1 MTPWT
6 CGGLSAVKYRI
17 DIGQFRVAA
26 LWQFGGYSLSNG
38 ATGSYQFQ
46 LGGDIANLAGGSF
59 SLDAIG
65 SYVQNA
71 VSIGLPAVLPQVLT
85 ATLSD
90 DTSVMLV
97 GKYSNG
103 PVKLFAGYEYILY
116 APPSNP
122 YATNTGF
129 TDISGDF
136 VCAGCA
142 AINNT
147 NINNTAFNAGD
158 KQFHVF
164 WAGVKYTVVTNVD
177 VTGAYYHYDQPAFGA
192 PVNCAANAAAF
203 ANCHGTF
210 DAVSFVTDWRFAKKF
225 DAYAGIMFS
234 QVSGGLANGWLLR
247 HSAMSRSIRQ
257 GSR

>member
-1 MTPWT
+1 MESVNQFPFCCSGYDALDMWWVV
-6 CGGLSAVKYRI
+6 GGEVSYRHWAVQGRGALAIRWLQFEQRCNRLLSVP
-17 DIGQFRVAA
+17 A
-26 LWQFGGYSLSNG
+26 L
-38 ATGSYQFQ
+38 
-46 LGGDIANLAGGSF
+46 ANLAGGSF

-71 VSIGLPAVLPQVLT
+71 VSIGLAGNTLPAVLPQVLT

-164 WAGVKYTVVTNVD
+164 WRA
-177 VTGAYYHYDQPAFGA
+177 
-192 PVNCAANAAAF
+192 
-203 ANCHGTF
+203 
-210 DAVSFVTDWRFAKKF
+210 
-225 DAYAGIMFS
+225 
-234 QVSGGLANGWLLR
+234 
-247 HSAMSRSIRQ
+247 
-257 GSR
+257 